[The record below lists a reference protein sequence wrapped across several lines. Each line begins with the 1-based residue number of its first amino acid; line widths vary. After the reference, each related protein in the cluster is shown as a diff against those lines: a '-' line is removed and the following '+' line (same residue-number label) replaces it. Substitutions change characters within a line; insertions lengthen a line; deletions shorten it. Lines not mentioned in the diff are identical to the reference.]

1 MWEGIDMPL
10 PPQATKISRKGVEL
24 TSNVDRANYL
34 ITELTR
40 AAMRD
45 VAKYVLKIV
54 RANVRQISNQ
64 TRKMRYAAMRYQ
76 YWIRKQECD
85 LQLGIENTAKGA
97 DTAWWA
103 DQSELGTG
111 SQPKRGFLRSAV
123 YDNIDMI
130 RKIEGQ
136 YLSAIED
143 ENNAM
148 SMIDEEEN
156 DPEANE

>member
-1 MWEGIDMPL
+1 MPL
-10 PPQATKISRKGVEL
+10 PPQATVINRKGVTL

-54 RANVRQISNQ
+54 RANVRGINNF
-64 TRKMRYAAMRYQ
+64 TRKMRYATTRYQ
-76 YWIRKQECD
+76 YWIRKRECD
-85 LQLGIENTAKGA
+85 LQLGIENTKKGA
-97 DTAWWA
+97 ESAWWA

-111 SQPKRGFLRSAV
+111 GQPKRGFLRSAV
-123 YDNIDMI
+123 YDNIQMI
-130 RKIEGQ
+130 REIEAQ

-143 ENNAM
+143 ENNAA
-148 SMIDEEEN
+148 SMVNEEEN
-156 DPEANE
+156 NPEDEND

>member
-1 MWEGIDMPL
+1 MPL
-10 PPQATKISRKGVEL
+10 PPQATKISKKGIEL
-24 TSNVDRANYL
+24 TSSVDRANYL

-54 RANVRQISNQ
+54 RANVRGISNQ
-64 TRKMRYAAMRYQ
+64 TRQMRYAGMRYQ
-76 YWIRKQECD
+76 YWIRKKECD
-85 LQLGIENTAKGA
+85 LQLGIENTARGA

-111 SQPKRGFLRSAV
+111 DQPKRGFLRSAV
-123 YDNIDMI
+123 YDNIAMI
-130 RKIEGQ
+130 RKIEAQ

-143 ENNAM
+143 ENSAVAM
-148 SMIDEEEN
+148 VDEEEN
-156 DPEANE
+156 DPEADE